1 MKDTSQLRPKQKQT
15 ARSSVDAN
23 SAQAPKRRST
33 EQTSIKER
41 LLDAAVASLIA
52 QGTARTTTLE
62 VQRRA
67 GVSRGA
73 LLHHF
78 PTHADLLSATV
89 DELVRRNE
97 ETVRETLTKLIN
109 ATDATERA
117 IRALAVMM
125 AQPAF
130 LAELELWAVART
142 DDDLRSSL
150 LLAERA
156 ARAASERVLKS
167 LFKPLEDHPGHDA
180 VVAMTVEFLRGLA
193 LSGVLR
199 KSPVRRQQL
208 ISQWV
213 RAVQILLA
221 HWD

>member
-1 MKDTSQLRPKQKQT
+1 MKETSKLRSKQEPA
-15 ARSSVDAN
+15 ARKSS
-23 SAQAPKRRST
+23 SSQSKTPKRGST
-33 EQTSIKER
+33 DQIPIRQR
-41 LLDAAVASLIA
+41 LLDAAVASLIE

-67 GVSRGA
+67 DVSRGA

-89 DELVRRNE
+89 EELVRRNE
-97 ETVRETLTKLIN
+97 QTVQETLSKLLN

-117 IRALAVMM
+117 IRALAIMM

-130 LAELELWAVART
+130 MAELELWAVART
-142 DDDLRSSL
+142 DEALRSSL
-150 LLAERA
+150 LLAERG
-156 ARAASERVLKS
+156 ARKDSERVLKA
-167 LFKPLEDHPGHDA
+167 LFAPLSHHPGHDA
-180 VVAMTVEFLRGLA
+180 VVVMTVEFLRGLA

-199 KSPVRRQQL
+199 KSPIRRQQL

-213 RAVQILLA
+213 RAAQILLE
-221 HWD
+221 HWK

>member
-1 MKDTSQLRPKQKQT
+1 MKDSSQIRSKQKQAT
-15 ARSSVDAN
+15 RVTDNLSDEVTT
-23 SAQAPKRRST
+23 KRRSS
-33 EQTSIKER
+33 EQASTKNR
-41 LLDAAVASLIA
+41 LLDAAVASLIE

-73 LLHHF
+73 LLHYF

-97 ETVRETLTKLIN
+97 VAVRETLTKLIN

-117 IRALAVMM
+117 IRALAIMM

-142 DDDLRSSL
+142 DAELRSSL
-150 LLAERA
+150 LLAERT
-156 ARAASERVLKS
+156 ARAASERVLNS
-167 LFKPLEDHPGHDA
+167 LFEPLEHHPGHSA
-180 VVAMTVEFLRGLA
+180 VVNMTVEFLRGLA
-193 LSGVLR
+193 LSGILR
-199 KSPVRRQQL
+199 KKPVRRQQL

-221 HWD
+221 HWN

>member
-1 MKDTSQLRPKQKQT
+1 M
-15 ARSSVDAN
+15 
-23 SAQAPKRRST
+23 
-33 EQTSIKER
+33 SIRQR
-41 LLDAAVASLIA
+41 LLDAAVASLIE

-78 PTHADLLSATV
+78 PTHADLLAATV
-89 DELVRRNE
+89 EELVRRNE
-97 ETVRETLTKLIN
+97 QAVHDTLSKLVN
-109 ATDATERA
+109 TADATERA

-130 LAELELWAVART
+130 MAELELWAVART
-142 DDDLRSSL
+142 DEDLRAAL
-150 LLAERA
+150 LLAERE
-156 ARAASERVLKS
+156 ARKERERVLGL
-167 LFKPLEDHPGHDA
+167 LFAPLRRHPGHDA
-180 VVAMTVEFLRGLA
+180 VLAMTLEFLRGLA

-208 ISQWV
+208 LSQWI
-213 RAVQILLA
+213 RSVQILLE
-221 HWD
+221 HWK